1 MMPKYITQEALD
13 RFITVMDDIKT
24 EQMVEDPNI
33 NELLQGKTPPDMMKD
48 LNVYEIAESFLYL
61 FQSRENYELCQML
74 VNNWPQLKNQVI

>member
-1 MMPKYITQEALD
+1 MPKYITQEALD

>member
-1 MMPKYITQEALD
+1 MIPKYITQEALD

-48 LNVYEIAESFLYL
+48 LTVYEIAESFLYL
-61 FQSRENYELCQML
+61 FQERENYELCQML
-74 VNNWPQLKNQVI
+74 VNNWPQLKTK

>member
-1 MMPKYITQEALD
+1 MPKYITQEALD

-74 VNNWPQLKNQVI
+74 VNNWPQLKTK

>member
-74 VNNWPQLKNQVI
+74 VNNWPQLKTK

>member
-1 MMPKYITQEALD
+1 MIPKYITQEALD

-61 FQSRENYELCQML
+61 FQERENYELCQML
-74 VNNWPQLKNQVI
+74 VNNWPQLKTK

>member
-1 MMPKYITQEALD
+1 MPKYITKEELD

-74 VNNWPQLKNQVI
+74 VNNWPQLKTK

>member
-1 MMPKYITQEALD
+1 MTPKYITQEALD

-48 LNVYEIAESFLYL
+48 LTVYEIAESFLYL
-61 FQSRENYELCQML
+61 FQERENYELCQML
-74 VNNWPQLKNQVI
+74 VNNWPQLKNK